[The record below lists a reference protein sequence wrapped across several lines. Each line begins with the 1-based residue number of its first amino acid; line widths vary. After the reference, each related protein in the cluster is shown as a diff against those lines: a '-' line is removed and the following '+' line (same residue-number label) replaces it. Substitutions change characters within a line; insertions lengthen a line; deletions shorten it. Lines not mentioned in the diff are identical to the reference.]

1 MCLLDT
7 TGCENAIVAD
17 RRQKLWTACAAL
29 IIFLPACQP
38 EEQRSKFDIVP
49 VPRATEFPDI
59 VFISVD
65 SLRYDHLGCYGYKKA
80 TSPTID
86 RIASEGVRFENAV
99 STTSWT
105 LPSHAAMFTGLYD
118 ATHGVTDHSH
128 RLRDGFVTLAESLN
142 NAGYLTAGFYGGPY
156 LHPTFG
162 LDQGFDTYTSC
173 MTTVPDDYSDDE
185 VRESALSAMSRSHE
199 DITGPRTRE
208 EVGQWLQGIDGK
220 PFFLFL
226 HMWDVHYDYIPPEP
240 YVAMF
245 DPDYGGDLDGR
256 NFLANKSIRPDMPA
270 RDLQHLLALYDGEIR
285 FTDDTLGEI
294 FSMLEKGGRFA
305 DALIVITADHGEEF
319 LEHDGKGHGYTLFDE
334 VIRVPLIFRWPGHL
348 PDGRVVEDQVRLIDL
363 LPTIL
368 ALAGVDHEPVIQ
380 GRDLSPLL
388 LGDAMMPEPTLMEL
402 TRFGGDM
409 TALRSNQHKL
419 ISFGNRRFLHFDL
432 EADPLE
438 LNPLTQDTRQFTS
451 ARSSLL
457 DLIESAQRLGKY
469 LVSDESSEAKLDPAI
484 CRRLRALGYIESGA
498 DCQTPSVD

>member
-1 MCLLDT
+1 M
-7 TGCENAIVAD
+7 D
-17 RRQKLWTACAAL
+17 RRQEFRVACAML
-29 IIFLPACQP
+29 VVIFLPGCQP
-38 EEQRSKFDIVP
+38 KDREIEFDFAP

-59 VFISVD
+59 VLISID
-65 SLRYDHLGCYGYKKA
+65 SLRYDHLGCYGYEKA

-86 RIASEGVRFENAV
+86 RIAREGIRFENAL

-118 ATHGVTDHSH
+118 ATHGVTDHRH
-128 RLRDGFVTLAESLN
+128 RLRNGFVTLAESLN
-142 NAGYLTAGFYGGPY
+142 NAGYRTAGFYGGPY

-162 LDQGFDTYTSC
+162 LDQGFDTYASC
-173 MTTVPDDYSDDE
+173 MTTIPDNYSDDE

-208 EVGQWLQGIDGK
+208 KVGQWLQSIDGE

-226 HMWDVHYDYIPPEP
+226 HMWDVHYDYIPPQP
-240 YVAMF
+240 YVDMF
-245 DPDYGGDLDGR
+245 DPDYDGDLDGR
-256 NFLANKSIRPDMPA
+256 EFLANKSIRPGMPA
-270 RDLQHLLALYDGEIR
+270 RDFQHLLALYDGEIR
-285 FTDDTLGEI
+285 FTDDILGEI
-294 FSMLEKGGRFA
+294 FSMLEESGRFA
-305 DALIVITADHGEEF
+305 DALVVITADHGEEF

-348 PDGRVVEDQVRLIDL
+348 PDGQVVQDQVRLIDL

-368 ALAGVDHEPVIQ
+368 SLAGVDHEPVSQ

-388 LGDAMMPEPTLMEL
+388 QGDTMIPEPTLAEL

-419 ISFGNRRFLHFDL
+419 ISFGHLRFLHFDL

-438 LNPLTQDTRQFTS
+438 LMPLTQNTRLFTYS
-451 ARSSLL
+451 RSSLL
-457 DLIESAQRLGKY
+457 NLDESAQRLGKY
-469 LVSDESSEAKLDPAI
+469 IVSDESSEATLDADM

-498 DCQTPSVD
+498 DCETTSDD